1 MDILFHLV
9 ATDAM
14 GPGQV
19 DPRDLSPG
27 GGARMLLS

>member
-9 ATDAM
+9 ARGAM
-14 GPGQV
+14 SPGHM

-27 GGARMLLS
+27 GGAHMLFS